1 MAPAYSA
8 EGVRRRDGRC
18 LWFESAELR
27 VSDQKQPAHEV
38 RMGFEAFHQR
48 VLVVDRLL
56 ERHVEQAARKRS
68 LM

>member
-1 MAPAYSA
+1 
-8 EGVRRRDGRC
+8 